1 MNRFTRLVIAKPLV
15 SLLIFV
21 GLVGISSIWG
31 MQAFGKMQ
39 AAGYNDPNSESTQVT
54 NTLRDTF
61 NVDNPELTIIAD
73 FDQNVDDPRSLIE
86 AKGLTASIKKIAGVE
101 SVSSYYSLGAPA
113 SLRSIDAKAAYFFV
127 NYDADVTISAETT
140 LVMDTLGASSNGVT
154 LHYTGLSVMAN
165 ALNQGIAH
173 DIGIAESIA
182 IPLSIVLL
190 LFVFGSLVAAGL
202 PLLIGGLAMLGSFFF
217 VWLAT
222 QFSDVS
228 IFAMNLITAM
238 ALGLG
243 IDYSLLIINRF
254 REERAK
260 GGNVRAAVMRTME
273 TAGRTVLFSG
283 LTVAVVLASLL
294 IFPMYFLRSMGIAG
308 VAVVV
313 VAVLGALIAL
323 PAMLTLLGDRVNK
336 FRVIR
341 KDFTPQDTGLW
352 STVSRFVMR
361 RAIPVFIVTLVAL
374 GGLVALGHNVS
385 FGLVDERVLAKTD
398 QAAIASAI
406 VRERFDGQEGMPIQI
421 IATGATKAEL
431 QSYVNTL
438 SETDHIVRVQSALG
452 ITKDGTTNMFAAPL
466 FKDYVEG
473 DQQRVLAIENVIA
486 RSSAGMKVI
495 DSVRSINAPF
505 EVQVGGVAADYTD
518 SMNGI
523 TQRIPILLLWVF
535 ISTMILLFLFTGSI
549 LLPLKAFALN
559 LVSLVATLGFLTWV
573 FLDGNLQWL
582 IGEFT
587 PLENIETSMFI
598 LISVVTFGLSMDYEL
613 FLLSRIKELH
623 DQGLSTEESVA
634 LGLQRSGR
642 IITAAALILAANFLP
657 MLTSGVTTVK
667 MLGLGLAFAI
677 LLDATVV
684 RGLLVPALMKL
695 FGAANWWAP
704 KWMKWLFEKAGL
716 SH

>member
-1 MNRFTRLVIAKPLV
+1 MKRFTHVVIAKPLL

-21 GLVGISSIWG
+21 GLVGLSAIGG

-39 AAGYNDPNSESTQVT
+39 AAGYNDPNSESTKVANILT
-54 NTLRDTF
+54 DTF
-61 NVDNPELTIIAD
+61 HVENPQLTIIAD
-73 FDQNVDDPRSLIE
+73 FAQKVSAP
-86 AKGLTASIKKIAGVE
+86 ASIVQARDLTSSIENVSGVK
-101 SVSSYYSLGAPA
+101 SVSSYYSLGMPD
-113 SLRSIDAKAAYFFV
+113 SLRSTDQRAAYFFV
-127 NYDADVTISAETT
+127 TYDANATTSAETS
-140 LVMDTLGASSNGVT
+140 LIMDTLGSSTDGVT

-165 ALNQGIAH
+165 SLNHSISH
-173 DIGIAESIA
+173 DIGVAESIA
-182 IPLSIVLL
+182 IPLSILLL

-243 IDYSLLIINRF
+243 IDYSLLIVNRF
-254 REERAK
+254 REERAR
-260 GGNVRAAVMRTME
+260 GGDVRAAVIRTME

-308 VAVVV
+308 VSVVV
-313 VAVLGALIAL
+313 VAVLGALIGL
-323 PAMLTLLGDRVNK
+323 PAMLALLGDRVNR

-341 KDFTPQDTGLW
+341 RDFTPKDTGLW
-352 STVSRFVMR
+352 SNVSRFVMR
-361 RAIPVFIVTLVAL
+361 RAVPVFIITIVAL

-385 FGLVDERVLAKTD
+385 FGLVDERVLPATD
-398 QAAIASAI
+398 QTAVAAKI

-421 IATGATKAEL
+421 IATGATKVEL
-431 QSYVNTL
+431 SNYVTQL
-438 SETDHIVRVQSALG
+438 SETNHIVRVQSALG
-452 ITKDGTTNMFAAPL
+452 ITTNGYTNAFAAPL
-466 FKDYVEG
+466 FASYVKG
-473 DQQRVLAIENVIA
+473 DQQRIVAIENVVA
-486 RSSAGMKVI
+486 RSNAGMDVI
-495 DSVRSINAPF
+495 SSVRAIHPGF
-505 EVQVGGVAADYTD
+505 TVQVGGVAADYTD

-523 TQRIPILLLWVF
+523 ASKIPALLLWVLV
-535 ISTMILLFLFTGSI
+535 STLILLFLFTGSV
-549 LLPLKAFALN
+549 LLPIKAFALN
-559 LVSLVATLGFLTWV
+559 LVSLVSTLGFLNWV
-573 FLDGNLQWL
+573 FVGGNLQWL
-582 IGEFT
+582 IGSFT
-587 PLENIETSMFI
+587 PLENIEASMFI
-598 LISVVTFGLSMDYEL
+598 LIAVVTFGLSMDYEL

-623 DQGLSTEESVA
+623 DQGLSTEESVS

-657 MLTSGVTTVK
+657 MMSSGVTTVK

-695 FGAANWWAP
+695 FGPANWWSP
-704 KWMKWLFEKAGL
+704 KWMRWLYEKAGL
-716 SH
+716 AH

>member
-1 MNRFTRLVIAKPLV
+1 MNRFTRLVIAKPLL

-21 GLVGISSIWG
+21 GLVGVSAIWG
-31 MQAFGKMQ
+31 VQAFGAMQ
-39 AAGYNDPNSESTQVT
+39 SQGYNDPNSESTQVA

-61 NVDNPELTIIAD
+61 KVDNPELTIIAD
-73 FDQNVDDPRSLIE
+73 FAQSVDDPASRAE
-86 AKGLTASIKKIAGVE
+86 ADQLTASVNAIDGVE
-101 SVSSYYSLGAPA
+101 SVSSYFSLGSPT
-113 SLRSIDAKAAYFFV
+113 SLRSVDSRAAYFFV
-127 NYDADVTISAETT
+127 NYDAGVKTSAETN
-140 LVMDTLGASSNGVT
+140 LIMDTLGSEADGIT
-154 LHYTGLSVMAN
+154 LHYTGMSVMAN
-165 ALNQGIAH
+165 ALNQTISH
-173 DIGIAESIA
+173 DIGTAESIA
-182 IPLSIVLL
+182 IPLSVILL

-217 VWLAT
+217 VWVAT

-228 IFAMNLITAM
+228 IFSLNLITAM

-243 IDYSLLIINRF
+243 IDYSLLIVNRF

-260 GGNVRAAVMRTME
+260 GGDVRDAVLRTMD

-313 VAVLGALIAL
+313 VSVIGALVGL
-323 PAMLTLLGDRVNK
+323 PAMLALLGDRVNRL
-336 FRVIR
+336 RVIR
-341 KDFTPQDTGLW
+341 RDFTPKDTGIW
-352 STVSRFVMR
+352 ANVSRFVMR
-361 RAIPVFIVTLVAL
+361 RAVPVFLVTIVGL
-374 GGLVALGHNVS
+374 GGLVYLGHNVS
-385 FGLVDERVLAKTD
+385 FGLVDERVLPADNQTAV
-398 QAAIASAI
+398 AAAI

-421 IATGATKAEL
+421 IATGATNAQL
-431 QSYVNTL
+431 QSYVDEL
-438 SETDHIVRVQSALG
+438 STTDHIVRVQSPLG
-452 ITKDGTTNMFAAPL
+452 ITVDGATDPRFAPQ
-466 FKDYVEG
+466 FSNYTVG
-473 DQQRVLAIENVIA
+473 DEQRVVAIEDVIA
-486 RSSAGMKVI
+486 RSSEGMSVI
-495 DSVRSINAPF
+495 KDVRAIQPGF
-505 EVQVGGVAADYTD
+505 TVEVGGVAADYTD
-518 SMNGI
+518 SMDGI
-523 TQRIPILLLWVF
+523 TQRIPWLLLWVF
-535 ISTMILLFLFTGSI
+535 LTTMILLFLFTGSL

-582 IGEFT
+582 IGAFT
-587 PLENIETSMFI
+587 PLETVETSMFI
-598 LISVVTFGLSMDYEL
+598 LIAVITFGLSMDYEL

-623 DQGLSTEESVA
+623 DQGLSTEDSVA

-642 IITAAALILAANFLP
+642 IITAAALILAANFFP
-657 MLTSGVTTVK
+657 MLTSGVTTIK

-704 KWMKWLFEKAGL
+704 KWLTKLFTKAGL